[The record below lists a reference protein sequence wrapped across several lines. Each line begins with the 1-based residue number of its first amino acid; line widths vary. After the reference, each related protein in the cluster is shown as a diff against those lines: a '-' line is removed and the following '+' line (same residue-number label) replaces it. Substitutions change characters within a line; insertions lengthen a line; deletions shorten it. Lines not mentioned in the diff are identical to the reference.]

1 MNAVK
6 IRRDLLNLLMVI
18 MGCYV
23 LIPFNLR
30 NGITIIAG
38 LTVLIFFKKAIKA
51 VTLIDLIVFLS
62 FFFFTLLK
70 INNDNLSELFRLSPL
85 LIYPLFFS
93 IFKQESNQHLKKG
106 LALFAQIIFTST
118 NVFLMGFIT
127 YFLALGYKG
136 NNFVFNFPEMM
147 NSGIGSFSFHPIYI
161 SILLCMSIVLGFEVL
176 QNQKNKW
183 KKKAIQLGIVFLL
196 INMIF
201 LSRKVFLFFIVL
213 YLIYEFLIKRKPTF
227 FTIGVSFS
235 VLCGIIFISPVNER
249 FLDLYAGFINESS
262 GFTGSTYVR
271 QQIYNCTLGLI
282 KESPIFGYGF
292 SESSLILEECLQGKN
307 ISFHNTHNQ
316 FLGMWLSTGFF
327 GFMCLTFFF
336 IKLFIESYHFK
347 NKEAFIISLLLFT
360 SMIFENLFDRQD
372 GLIIFSFLVGYINL
386 KNQLDKQ
393 NKTIL
398 IGPLPTPLTGLSTA
412 NQQALKVFSETQ
424 NPHYI
429 NTSPREFSENLGK
442 FNILSLL
449 HFSLSYLKSYK
460 IFFADKVYYTPGQTF
475 LGVLKYAPFI
485 LLSKF
490 LGKELIVHIH
500 GNYVY
505 EQYNQLNSF
514 KKRIFHYLLSLS
526 NKGIVLSEALIN
538 NLTPFLPPDK
548 IFVLPNFYNKSLTE
562 QPLNKTFDKLNIC
575 FLSNL
580 MNEKGIFYLI
590 DALSELSAKGISF
603 KASIAGHVEQSQR
616 DKILNR
622 IKQIKEVTYAG
633 VVTGEAKRKL
643 LHEANVF
650 VLPTF
655 YKMEGLPIS
664 IIEAMATGNVI
675 ISTNHAAIPDLVTE
689 GENGFLVNKKSADQ
703 ILEKLLFLANE
714 PKKAKDISAR
724 NIVKAKNNFC
734 SKKFSQRLL
743 EIIHAEVKPT

>member
-70 INNDNLSELFRLSPL
+70 INNDNISELFRLSPL

-93 IFKQESNQHLKKG
+93 IFKQESNQNLKKG

-161 SILLCMSIVLGFEVL
+161 SILLCSSIVLGFEVL
-176 QNQKNKW
+176 QNVKNKW
-183 KKKAIQLGIVFLL
+183 KKRAIQLGIAFLL
-196 INMIF
+196 INIIF
-201 LSRKVFLFFIVL
+201 LSRKAFLFFTVL
-213 YLIYEFLIKRKPTF
+213 YLIYEFLIKRKATLLM
-227 FTIGVSFS
+227 IGMSLSFI
-235 VLCGIIFISPVNER
+235 CGIIFISPVNER

-262 GFTGSTYVR
+262 GLTGSTYVR

-282 KESPIFGYGF
+282 KESPIFGYGL
-292 SESSLILEECLQGKN
+292 SESSLIMEECLQSKN

-316 FLGMWLSTGFF
+316 FLGMWLSTGLF
-327 GFMCLTFFF
+327 GVMCLTVFF
-336 IKLFIESYHFK
+336 IKLFIESYPFK

-360 SMIFENLFDRQD
+360 SLIFENLFDRQD
-372 GLIIFSFLVGYINL
+372 GLIIFSFFVGYINL

-398 IGPLPTPLTGLSTA
+398 IGPLPTPLTGLSLA
-412 NQQALKVFSETQ
+412 NQQALKAFSKTQ
-424 NPHYI
+424 KPAYI
-429 NTSPREFSENLGK
+429 NTSPRDFSENLGK
-442 FNILSLL
+442 FNIISLL

-500 GNYVY
+500 GNYVC

-526 NKGIVLSEALIN
+526 NKGIVLSEALTN
-538 NLTPFLPPDK
+538 NLTPFLPPDN

-580 MNEKGIFYLI
+580 MNEKGIFYLL

-603 KASIAGHVEQSQR
+603 EASIAGHIEQSQR
-616 DKILNR
+616 DKTLDR
-622 IKQIKEVTYAG
+622 MKQIKEVTYAG

-643 LHEANVF
+643 LHKANVF

-664 IIEAMATGNVI
+664 IIEAMATGNI
-675 ISTNHAAIPDLVTE
+675 IITTEHGAIPDLVTE
-689 GENGFLVNKKSADQ
+689 NENGFLVKKKSADA
-703 ILEKLLFLANE
+703 IVEKLLF
-714 PKKAKDISAR
+714 I
-724 NIVKAKNNFC
+724 AKNPTKAIEISKNNTLKAHKNFT
-734 SKKFSQRLL
+734 SEKFSEKLL
-743 EIIHAEVKPT
+743 KIIHA

>member
-1 MNAVK
+1 MK
-6 IRRDLLNLLMVI
+6 R
-18 MGCYV
+18 
-23 LIPFNLR
+23 
-30 NGITIIAG
+30 
-38 LTVLIFFKKAIKA
+38 
-51 VTLIDLIVFLS
+51 TL
-62 FFFFTLLK
+62 
-70 INNDNLSELFRLSPL
+70 
-85 LIYPLFFS
+85 
-93 IFKQESNQHLKKG
+93 
-106 LALFAQIIFTST
+106 
-118 NVFLMGFIT
+118 
-127 YFLALGYKG
+127 
-136 NNFVFNFPEMM
+136 
-147 NSGIGSFSFHPIYI
+147 
-161 SILLCMSIVLGFEVL
+161 
-176 QNQKNKW
+176 
-183 KKKAIQLGIVFLL
+183 
-196 INMIF
+196 
-201 LSRKVFLFFIVL
+201 
-213 YLIYEFLIKRKPTF
+213 
-227 FTIGVSFS
+227 
-235 VLCGIIFISPVNER
+235 
-249 FLDLYAGFINESS
+249 
-262 GFTGSTYVR
+262 
-271 QQIYNCTLGLI
+271 
-282 KESPIFGYGF
+282 
-292 SESSLILEECLQGKN
+292 
-307 ISFHNTHNQ
+307 
-316 FLGMWLSTGFF
+316 
-327 GFMCLTFFF
+327 
-336 IKLFIESYHFK
+336 
-347 NKEAFIISLLLFT
+347 
-360 SMIFENLFDRQD
+360 
-372 GLIIFSFLVGYINL
+372 
-386 KNQLDKQ
+386 
-393 NKTIL
+393 L
-398 IGPLPTPLTGLSTA
+398 IGPLPTPLTGLSIA
-412 NQQALKVFSETQ
+412 NQQALKVFSKTQ
-424 NPHYI
+424 KPHYI

-526 NKGIVLSEALIN
+526 NKGIVLSEALTN

-562 QPLNKTFDKLNIC
+562 QPLNKTFYKLKIC

-616 DKILNR
+616 DKILDLM
-622 IKQIKEVTYAG
+622 KQIKEVTYAG

-703 ILEKLLFLANE
+703 ILEKLLFLANK
-714 PKKAKDISAR
+714 PKKAKEISAR

-743 EIIHAEVKPT
+743 EIIHAEVRPT